1 MTVVSPSLSLSLNPL
16 LNPLLNPSPSLIL
29 QMTQSHIMVMVSES
43 TLILTKIE
51 SFFYKRLDLTPKL
64 KLKCNK

>member
-1 MTVVSPSLSLSLNPL
+1 
-16 LNPLLNPSPSLIL
+16 
-29 QMTQSHIMVMVSES
+29 MTQSHIMVRVSES